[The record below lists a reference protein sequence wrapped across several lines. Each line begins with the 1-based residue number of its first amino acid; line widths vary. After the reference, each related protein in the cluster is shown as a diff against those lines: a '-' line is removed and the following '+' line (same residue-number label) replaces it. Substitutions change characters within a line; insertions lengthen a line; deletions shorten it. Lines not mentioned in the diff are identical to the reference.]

1 MVCGLG
7 KQFIQLQYCS
17 SGMLCLCVELITTT
31 ILQTAYSQDKQT
43 QQLALKQNETKWIE
57 TTYM

>member
-1 MVCGLG
+1 
-7 KQFIQLQYCS
+7 
-17 SGMLCLCVELITTT
+17 MLCLCVELITTT

-43 QQLALKQNETKWIE
+43 QQLALKQNDTKWIE